1 MALLH
6 FLDPTKLYHG
16 STSLYLTLQNS
27 TMAPLHSTQLHIT
40 LPLLYFT
47 ILDSTQLYHGST
59 SLYMTLHNST
69 MAVLHFTRH
78 YITLPWLY
86 FSLLDFS

>member
-6 FLDPTKLYHG
+6 LLDPTKIYHE
-16 STSLYLTLQNS
+16 STSLYLTLHNS

-47 ILDSTQLYHGST
+47 ILDST
-59 SLYMTLHNST
+59 
-69 MAVLHFTRH
+69 
-78 YITLPWLY
+78 
-86 FSLLDFS
+86 